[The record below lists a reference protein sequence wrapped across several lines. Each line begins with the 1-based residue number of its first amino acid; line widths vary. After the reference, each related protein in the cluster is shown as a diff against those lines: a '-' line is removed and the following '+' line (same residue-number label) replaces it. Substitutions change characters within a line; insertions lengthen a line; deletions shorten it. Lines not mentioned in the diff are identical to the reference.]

1 MANDVNQL
9 YVTALRN
16 THAEET
22 QGLQQMERQVERL
35 ENYPQYAALLRRHIS
50 TTQGQVQR
58 LEQALEAQ
66 GETISALK
74 ETVTGLAGNI
84 GAAVHALAGDET
96 LKNLYA
102 GYAYQYH
109 QIAAYKSL
117 IEIAKAAGATAHV
130 SLFEKSLQ
138 EETEA
143 ANEVERLIAPV
154 TQKYVQLY
162 QSQGTSTAKS

>member
-1 MANDVNQL
+1 MANDVKQL
-9 YVTALRN
+9 YATALRN

-35 ENYPQYAALLRRHIS
+35 ETYPQYAALLRRHIS
-50 TTQGQVQR
+50 TTQGQLQR

-66 GETISALK
+66 GESVSTLK

-109 QIAAYKSL
+109 QIAAYTSL
-117 IEIAKAAGATAHV
+117 IEIARAAGATAHV

-138 EETEA
+138 EEKEA

-154 TQKYVQLY
+154 TQKYIQIY
-162 QSQGTSTAKS
+162 EGEGTRAAKS

>member
-1 MANDVNQL
+1 MANDVKQL
-9 YVTALRN
+9 YATALRN

-35 ENYPQYAALLRRHIS
+35 ESYPQYAALLRRHIS

-66 GETISALK
+66 GESSSSLK
-74 ETVTGLAGNI
+74 DIVTGLAGNI

-162 QSQGTSTAKS
+162 QSEGTTTAKS

>member
-1 MANDVNQL
+1 MPDAKQL
-9 YVTALRN
+9 YATALRN
-16 THAEET
+16 THAEEF

-50 TTQGQVQR
+50 TTQGQLQR

-66 GETISALK
+66 GETISSLK

-117 IEIAKAAGATAHV
+117 IEIARAAGATAHIA
-130 SLFEKSLQ
+130 LFEKSVQ

-143 ANEVERLIAPV
+143 ANEVERMIAPI

-162 QSQGTSTAKS
+162 QSQGTTSAKS

>member
-1 MANDVNQL
+1 MANDAKQL
-9 YVTALRN
+9 YATALRN

-35 ENYPQYAALLRRHIS
+35 ESYPEYAALLRRHI
-50 TTQGQVQR
+50 TTTRGQLQR
-58 LEQALEAQ
+58 LEQALEGQ
-66 GETISALK
+66 GTSISSIK
-74 ETVTGLAGNI
+74 EAVTGLAGNI

-117 IEIAKAAGATAHV
+117 IEIARAAGDTAHV
-130 SLFEKSLQ
+130 PLFEKSLQ
-138 EETEA
+138 EETQA
-143 ANEVERLIAPV
+143 ANEVERLIAPI
-154 TQKYVQLY
+154 TRTYVQLY
-162 QSQGTSTAKS
+162 TSQGTGAAKS